1 MTNLLKHFTRVC
13 LSDKNFPTFV
23 AASLLS
29 SCMVGWICFEGVSR
43 TKPTSFDEYSNDHTF
58 GQKQQNSMSRDEA
71 MVRAMIENARDSSA
85 SENISNAILAH
96 ERFVL
101 PEQIRS
107 RNQMTKN
114 DKDEEERLV
123 NKIVQRSDDILNRH
137 RRQKELKDDDQRY
150 SSGKWESYKS
160 PEP

>member
-29 SCMVGWICFEGVSR
+29 SCFVGWICFEGVNR
-43 TKPTSFDEYSNDHTF
+43 NKPISFDEYSNDNIH
-58 GQKQQNSMSRDEA
+58 GEQEQNSMSRDEA
-71 MVRAMIENARDSSA
+71 MVRAMIENAKDSSA

-107 RNQMTKN
+107 RNHFTKS
-114 DKDEEERLV
+114 DKEKEERLV

-137 RRQKELKDDDQRY
+137 RQQKLLQDDEKKY
-150 SSGKWESYKS
+150 SSGKWESYPS
-160 PEP
+160 SGS